1 MNAVHAPGLQVEI
14 RPIPD
19 GLRVRVRGEESY
31 ENTLGYWR
39 EIARVAHA
47 DRARRILLVD
57 ELQGTPLTEAQWLQL
72 VLSMA
77 DEGIAHMRIA
87 HAKPSGM
94 HEVEY
99 CEVFARDAGIDARV
113 FPSEDAAAA
122 WLAEDGGGDADG
134 APEANGFGSARF
146 EIDRSVPGVF
156 LARVSGRGGDADAAA
171 RRWRH
176 FIATARANRKT
187 RLMVARD
194 LDGPV
199 LSEAGLVRMIGQLSD
214 LDLDGLRIALVQPR
228 LERQRIDEIGA
239 LMAMELGGVVSVF
252 EDEPSALIWLRH
264 GSDDEARR
272 TGA

>member
-1 MNAVHAPGLQVEI
+1 MSAVAAGLQVEI
-14 RPIPD
+14 RPIPG
-19 GLRVRVRGEESY
+19 GLRVRVRGEETY
-31 ENTLGYWR
+31 EATLAYWR
-39 EIARVAHA
+39 EIARVAHV
-47 DRARRILLVD
+47 DRARRVLLVD
-57 ELQGTPLTEAQWLQL
+57 ELRGTPLTEAQWLQL

-77 DEGIAHMRIA
+77 EEGISHLRIA
-87 HAKPSGM
+87 HVKPPGV

-113 FPSEDAAAA
+113 FPDEPAANA
-122 WLAEDGGGDADG
+122 WLAEDRGRDRDP
-134 APEANGFGSARF
+134 APEASGFGPVRF

-156 LARVSGRGGDADAAA
+156 VARVAGQGGDADAAA

-176 FIATARANRKT
+176 FISTARANRKT

-199 LSEAGLVRMIGQLSD
+199 LSEAGLARMIGQLSD

-228 LERQRIDEIGA
+228 LDRQRIDEIGA

-264 GSDDEARR
+264 GSDDEGRR
-272 TGA
+272 AGA